1 MIRLETERLLFRDHL
16 RSDLDAFC
24 ALQADPD
31 VRRYVGGAPR
41 PRAEAERRFLRQLK
55 NARRRLALRATI
67 FKADDRYIG
76 SCGLYPGDAKPG
88 EATLAF
94 TLAKPYWGRGLATE
108 AGRAF
113 IDFGF
118 QRLRL
123 KRIVAVAEVGNAASL
138 RVLEKLGFSLVRT
151 EAGPRSF
158 HHFEL
163 LNPGLGAP
171 GGK

>member
-16 RSDLDAFC
+16 RSDVDAFC
-24 ALQADPD
+24 ALEADPD
-31 VRRYVGGAPR
+31 VRRYVGGLPR
-41 PRAEAERRFLRQLK
+41 PRADAERKFLRHLK

-67 FKADDRYIG
+67 FKADARYIG
-76 SCGLYPGDAKPG
+76 YCGLYAGDGRPG

-94 TLAKPYWGRGLATE
+94 TLAKEYWGRGLATE
-108 AGRAF
+108 AGEAF
-113 IDFGF
+113 INLGF

-123 KRIVAVAEVGNAASL
+123 KRLLAVAEVGNAASL

-163 LNPGLGAP
+163 LNPRLAGGARR
-171 GGK
+171 

>member
-24 ALQADPD
+24 ALEADPD

-41 PRAEAERRFLRQLK
+41 PRAAAERKFQLHLN

-67 FKADDRYIG
+67 LKAEDRYIG
-76 SCGLYPGDAKPG
+76 LCGLYQGDARPG

-94 TLAKPYWGRGLATE
+94 TLAKAYWGRGLATE
-108 AGRAF
+108 AGRGF
-113 IDFGF
+113 INLGF
-118 QRLRL
+118 DQLRL

-151 EAGPRSF
+151 ETGPRSF
-158 HHFEL
+158 HNFEL
-163 LNPGLGAP
+163 LNPHRPSPAQ
-171 GGK
+171 